1 MRFGPAFAP
10 RHGESTTSVTAAA
23 THADDTVS
31 GLGADGRAILL
42 LCGHFGAKQ
51 GAARPLTPAEYHALA
66 QWLERRSLTPASLLC
81 PDGSRHLDAYA
92 SDRTNPAHLSRLLD
106 RGAELETALAKWA
119 DRGIWV
125 VSERDEI
132 YPWRLRRRIKSGG
145 FPLLFGAGP
154 KVWLNDGGLCVVG
167 SRDCSDAGR
176 RFARRLGERC
186 AEEDIPVISSDMRG
200 IDRETVTATI
210 RGSGKAIN
218 VLADSLEKAVIAR
231 RNRLPLAAGHL
242 AMVTPFAPSSRFS
255 ASNAMRANKYQY
267 TLSDAAVV
275 VESRQTGG
283 IWSGADENRREG
295 WVPGF
300 VRIDEDASPGNRAL
314 LHLGLA
320 PVTSADLEAA
330 ADLRLFFARQPA
342 TRAPVRDKPDLY
354 RAFLHGL
361 WAILHGGPRT
371 ESEIMR
377 HFEIERVQARKWLE
391 RAAQE
396 QRIER
401 SGRPARYGLPPNR
414 S

>member
-1 MRFGPAFAP
+1 M
-10 RHGESTTSVTAAA
+10 TAAA
-23 THADDTVS
+23 THAEPTEF
-31 GLGADGRAILL
+31 GLGADGRVILL
-42 LCGHFGAKQ
+42 LCGHFGVKSEVVKS
-51 GAARPLTPAEYHALA
+51 LTPAEYHALA
-66 QWLERRSLTPASLLC
+66 QWLAQRSLAPASLLRT
-81 PDGSRHLDAYA
+81 DGLRCLD
-92 SDRTNPAHLSRLLD
+92 SLGHDQTDPARLARLLD
-106 RGAELETALAKWA
+106 REAELDAALGRWTDA
-119 DRGIWV
+119 GIWV
-125 VSERDEI
+125 VSECDDDW
-132 YPWRLRRRIKSGG
+132 PWRLRRRIKSGG

-154 KVWLNDGGLCVVG
+154 KSWLNNGGLCVVG

-210 RGSGKAIN
+210 RGAGKAIN
-218 VLADSLEKAVIAR
+218 VLADSLEKAVSAR

-283 IWSGADENRREG
+283 IWSGAYENRGEG

-300 VRIDEDASPGNRAL
+300 VRIDDDASPGNLAL

-320 PVTSADLEAA
+320 QVSSADLEAA
-330 ADLRLFFARQPA
+330 ADLRLFFARRPA
-342 TRAPVRDKPDLY
+342 TRSPSRDKPDLY
-354 RAFLHGL
+354 RAFLDGL
-361 WAILHGGPRT
+361 SVLLHGGPCT

-391 RAAQE
+391 RAAEE

-401 SGRPARYGLPPNR
+401 GGRPARYGLPPDR
-414 S
+414 I